1 MWPWLCLALAV
12 AVGSALVPFVSV
24 ELFVIGFAMQR
35 PDISWALIAA
45 VVAVGHVTGKLVYFY
60 AARGAIHLPAFLR
73 RRQREPRV
81 MTDRRLRWQLR
92 TKRVRAWVAWT
103 REKCEAHPHWM
114 FGTYSLSAVA
124 GLPPFMAMTVLAG
137 LVRMK
142 VAAFLGAG
150 IIGRFIRFSLLA
162 ASPAVFHGWFH

>member
-1 MWPWLCLALAV
+1 MWPWLCVALAV
-12 AVGSALVPFVSV
+12 AIGTAIVPFVSV
-24 ELFVIGFAMQR
+24 ELFVVGFALQR

-45 VVAVGHVTGKLVYFY
+45 VVAVGHVGGKLFYYY
-60 AARGAIHLPAFLR
+60 AARGSFHLPRVLR
-73 RRQREPRV
+73 RQPRPKV

-92 TKRVRAWVAWT
+92 TKRVRGWIAWL
-103 REKCEAHPHWM
+103 REKCEAHPRWM
-114 FGTYSLSAVA
+114 FGTYSLSAVG

-142 VAAFLGAG
+142 VAAFLSAG
-150 IIGRFIRFSLLA
+150 IIGRFIRFSLIA

>member
-12 AVGSALVPFVSV
+12 AIGSALVPFVNV
-24 ELFVIGFAMQR
+24 ELFVVGFAMQR
-35 PDISWALIAA
+35 PDISWALLAA

-60 AARGAIHLPAFLR
+60 AARGSIHLPAFLR
-73 RRQREPRV
+73 RKRQPKV

-92 TKRVRAWVAWT
+92 TKRVRAWIAWT
-103 REKCEAHPHWM
+103 REKCEAHPRWM

-142 VAAFLGAG
+142 VAAFLSAG